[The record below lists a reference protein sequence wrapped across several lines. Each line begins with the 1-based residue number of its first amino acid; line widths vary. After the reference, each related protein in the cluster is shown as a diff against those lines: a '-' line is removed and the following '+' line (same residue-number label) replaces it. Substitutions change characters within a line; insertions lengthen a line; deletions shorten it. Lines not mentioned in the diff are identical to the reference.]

1 MPFANRDP
9 LDDAAQCSLRACN
22 SPPITV
28 RGSVHGPA
36 GQDKPGR
43 FGRAFLLIVAMLS
56 EPELRERVSAL
67 GRSLESL
74 LFELRLD
81 ALQTAVATELEDRQA
96 TRRR

>member
-1 MPFANRDP
+1 
-9 LDDAAQCSLRACN
+9 
-22 SPPITV
+22 
-28 RGSVHGPA
+28 
-36 GQDKPGR
+36 
-43 FGRAFLLIVAMLS
+43 MLS